1 MNEGKP
7 GHDRRR
13 RLLPWLLLLLGG
25 LLMAE
30 LGAGIGLFAIHA
42 SAGRPRATASGV
54 GYGVDGRSG
63 TKAGSSSGSSSGT
76 ASGTGIA
83 TVGDPSTG
91 RSSRSTTVR
100 SSVVPATTAANLRDL
115 TVSPTVDGPLA
126 PGVPRP
132 LVITIRNAGADAVR
146 VTSVQ
151 VTAGQPS
158 AAGCSASWYAVT
170 GRVPASMVVAAR
182 STGRLTWQMLL
193 RDLPHHNQDACKG
206 ARVPF
211 RVRVEAVAAPR

>member
-1 MNEGKP
+1 MNEGQP

-13 RLLPWLLLLLGG
+13 RLLPWLLLLVFG

-30 LGAGIGLFAIHA
+30 LGAGIGWFAIHA
-42 SAGRPRATASGV
+42 SAGKPHATASGV
-54 GYGVDGRSG
+54 GYGVDGR
-63 TKAGSSSGSSSGT
+63 TDSSSGSGSGS
-76 ASGTGIA
+76 AAGTGHV
-83 TVGDPSTG
+83 TVRGAGSWSDRST
-91 RSSRSTTVR
+91 RSTTVR
-100 SSVVPATTAANLRDL
+100 SSVVPATTSSNLRDL
-115 TVSPTVDGPLA
+115 TVSPFVDGPLA

-132 LVITIRNAGADAVR
+132 LVITIHNAGTDDVR

-158 AAGCSASWYAVT
+158 APACSASWYAVT
-170 GRVPASMVVAAR
+170 GQVPASMVIAAQ

-206 ARVPF
+206 SRVPF

>member
-1 MNEGKP
+1 MNEGQP

-13 RLLPWLLLLLGG
+13 RLLPWLLLLVFG

-30 LGAGIGLFAIHA
+30 LGAGIGWFAIHA
-42 SAGRPRATASGV
+42 SAGKPQATASGV

-63 TKAGSSSGSSSGT
+63 SSGSVTGTGTATARSSG
-76 ASGTGIA
+76 S
-83 TVGDPSTG
+83 G
-91 RSSRSTTVR
+91 RSTRSTTVR
-100 SSVVPATTAANLRDL
+100 SSVVPATTATNLRGL
-115 TVSPTVDGPLA
+115 TVSPSVDGPLS

-151 VTAGQPS
+151 VAAGRPS
-158 AAGCSASWYAVT
+158 AAACSASWYAVT
-170 GRVPASMVVAAR
+170 GQVPASMVISAQ
-182 STGRLTWQMLL
+182 STGRLSWQMLL

-206 ARVPF
+206 AQVPF